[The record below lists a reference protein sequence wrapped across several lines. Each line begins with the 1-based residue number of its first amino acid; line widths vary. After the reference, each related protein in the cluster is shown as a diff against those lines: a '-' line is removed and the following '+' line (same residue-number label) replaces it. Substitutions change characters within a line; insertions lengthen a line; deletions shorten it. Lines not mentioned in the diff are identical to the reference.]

1 MSEGTTPTLRTLLD
15 ARAADLPGR
24 DRERAALVA
33 LAEDQ
38 QPLVAIVH
46 GIAGVGKSALLRAA
60 VHDARAHG
68 ATAVLL
74 DGRAIEPTE
83 LGFLNALGT
92 ALGEHLHSVGEAAA
106 ALAALPGRVVLLVD
120 AYERLPLLDFWMRVV
135 LVPALP
141 ASVRLVLAG
150 RDVPIA
156 WTREFGDHV
165 RLLRLGNLERD
176 AARKLLARAGIAD
189 GARADAIDRVVR
201 GHPMALQL
209 AAAAQP
215 DGGTM
220 TPALEELAGRY
231 LEGLDSRT
239 RRALEAACV
248 VRRATI
254 PLLAAMVP
262 DQPPT
267 EAFAALQAL
276 PFAEVG
282 PDGLLVDDAVRE
294 ATAALLRA
302 TDPVTYRHHRVA
314 AWRQLR
320 RELRDAA
327 PADFWR
333 YTADMLHFVEHPVVR
348 DAFFPSG
355 AERYVVEPARGD
367 DGDTIA
373 SIAAAHLP
381 PAAAERLLAY
391 WAAAPGTFRVSRD
404 SDGAVAAF
412 ASIFEL
418 EDVSGALLTGDPV
431 AAAWREH
438 RRLAPMPRG
447 QRALH
452 VRHELSRESGTSP
465 SVASAALWLDIKRDY
480 LELRPALRRVYI
492 AATDVATLAPALAP
506 LGFAPLADDP
516 LVVDGVGVVIL
527 LNDMGPASVDGW
539 LGDVVGRELQ
549 AAEDG
554 VLDAA
559 RRRLVL
565 DGRDVDLTRLEF
577 DVLRYLQEHEGRA
590 VEREALLRDVWGYD
604 WTGGSNV
611 VEVVVSA
618 LRRKLGERAGA
629 LETVRGVGYRLQ
641 RLA

>member
-1 MSEGTTPTLRTLLD
+1 
-15 ARAADLPGR
+15 
-24 DRERAALVA
+24 
-33 LAEDQ
+33 
-38 QPLVAIVH
+38 
-46 GIAGVGKSALLRAA
+46 
-60 VHDARAHG
+60 
-68 ATAVLL
+68 
-74 DGRAIEPTE
+74 
-83 LGFLNALGT
+83 
-92 ALGEHLHSVGEAAA
+92 
-106 ALAALPGRVVLLVD
+106 
-120 AYERLPLLDFWMRVV
+120 
-135 LVPALP
+135 
-141 ASVRLVLAG
+141 
-150 RDVPIA
+150 VPIA
-156 WTREFGDHV
+156 WPREFGEFV

-176 AARKLLARAGIAD
+176 AAREVLARAGIAD

-215 DGGTM
+215 DGGAM

-231 LEGLDSRT
+231 VGTLDPRT

-248 VRRATI
+248 IRRVTI
-254 PLLAAMVP
+254 SLLAAMVP
-262 DQPPT
+262 DQPAA
-267 EAFAALQAL
+267 EAFAALRAL

-282 PDGLLVDDAVRE
+282 PDGLIVDDAVRE

-302 TDPVTYRHHRVA
+302 TDPVTYRSHRVA

-333 YTADMLHFVEHPVVR
+333 YTADMLHLVEHPVVR
-348 DAFFPSG
+348 DAFFPPG
-355 AERYVVEPARGD
+355 AERYAVEPARSD
-367 DGDTIA
+367 DGDAIA
-373 SIAAAHLP
+373 SIADAHLP
-381 PAAAERLLAY
+381 PAAAERLGAY
-391 WAAAPGTFRVSRD
+391 WAAARGTFRVSRAA
-404 SDGAVAAF
+404 DGAVAAF
-412 ASIFEL
+412 ASIFAL
-418 EDVSGALLTGDPV
+418 EDVSGALLARDPV
-431 AAAWREH
+431 AAVWREH
-438 RRLAPMPRG
+438 RRRAPMPRG
-447 QRALH
+447 QRALY

-492 AATDVATLAPALAP
+492 AATDGATVAPALAP
-506 LGFAPLADDP
+506 LGFAPLGDGAM
-516 LVVDGVGVVIL
+516 VVDGVAVTLL

-539 LGDVVGRELQ
+539 LAEVVGRELQ
-549 AAEDG
+549 AVEDG

-565 DGRDVDLTRLEF
+565 DGREIDLTRLEF
-577 DVLRYLQEHEGRA
+577 DLLRYLQEREGRA
-590 VEREALLRDVWGYD
+590 VERTALLRDVWGYD

-641 RLA
+641 RLG